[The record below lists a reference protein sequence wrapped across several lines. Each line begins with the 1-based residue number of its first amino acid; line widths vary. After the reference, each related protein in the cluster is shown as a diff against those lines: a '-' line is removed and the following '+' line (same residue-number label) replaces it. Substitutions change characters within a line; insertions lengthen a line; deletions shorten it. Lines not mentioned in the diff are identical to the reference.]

1 MSIYPNDYCH
11 ECQQTPS
18 VEQPAPPDC
27 AGEKCVEIYNAE
39 CIQYNG
45 ADIPCKLIEKGDRMD
60 EVIHKLA
67 TCYNEEFV
75 RGLLRMIR
83 DDANLKALFAQI
95 VCSINCGS
103 ITVCQVPAG
112 LAVSSIGNTGATA
125 TWTRIAGVTGYY
137 LEAAYTGSEGYV
149 QLGGLIAN
157 PASGTTVSVNLSS
170 LTASTDYLL
179 RVKTVCSDGNE
190 SGWSTDVP
198 FTTLTPTAPPT
209 CDIPSTPTI
218 TFS

>member
-27 AGEKCVEIYNAE
+27 AGEKCVEIYDAA
-39 CIQYNG
+39 CVRYNG
-45 ADIPCKLIEKGDRMD
+45 ADIPCKQIEKGDRID
-60 EVIHKLA
+60 EVVNKLA

-83 DDANLKALFAQI
+83 DDANLKALFGQI
-95 VCSINCGS
+95 VCSIDCGT

-112 LAVSSIGNTGATA
+112 LAVSNISESSATA
-125 TWTRIAGVTGYY
+125 TWTRIAGVSGYY
-137 LEAAYTGSEGYV
+137 LEANYTGSNGFV
-149 QLGGLIAN
+149 PLGGLIAN
-157 PASGTTVSVNLSS
+157 PASGTTVSVNLTS
-170 LTASTDYLL
+170 LPVGSDFEL
-179 RVKTVCSDGNE
+179 RIKAACADGNE
-190 SGWSTDVP
+190 SSWSALVP
-198 FTTLTPTAPPT
+198 FNTLAPIAPPS
-209 CDIPSTPTI
+209 CDIPSSPTI